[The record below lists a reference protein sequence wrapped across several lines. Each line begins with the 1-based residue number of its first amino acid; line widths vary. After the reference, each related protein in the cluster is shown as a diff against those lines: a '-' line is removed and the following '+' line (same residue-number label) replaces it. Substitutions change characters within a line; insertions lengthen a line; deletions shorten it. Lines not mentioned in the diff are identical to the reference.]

1 MRVLGYGLSFALC
14 VGLLIFF
21 FFNQTSVTVATPWA
35 TYHDAALW
43 KLVLVAVAIG
53 AVFTGTF
60 AVAEGAQTR
69 LVNRRLKRQ
78 IHKLETEINYLR
90 TQQPVMPGND
100 TPAMVQPLARS
111 TKAAGTAE
119 SPRAG
124 EPPSR
129 PIYESD
135 TDDASPDPEDDIYT
149 GGRAV

>member
-90 TQQPVMPGND
+90 TQPPVMPGND
-100 TPAMVQPLARS
+100 KPAMVHSLVQS
-111 TKAAGTAE
+111 TKAARTTEG
-119 SPRAG
+119 PGAG
-124 EPPSR
+124 QPPSR
-129 PIYESD
+129 PIYQSD